1 MNQLT
6 TLTRGAICCALFA
19 LSSTVANAAQEG
31 TPMPAPA
38 QKPEVEKPKPDE
50 KPELTFDDFAPEQDA
65 QALAQ
70 QEMVELFARVERR
83 LRLIDSM
90 LLDAS
95 AGDTSALDELAAS
108 GIDDLLESAPETP
121 EGEENQVTCDNVDAR
136 LGQSAG
142 QGRQAVQEID
152 DIITIAKSLP
162 SECKSGAPMPGQ
174 KPKPG
179 GSPVDQPQ
187 GTRERSQGPEKPQE
201 QEGPKPGDKPGEQPG
216 EKKPG
221 GEDPK
226 DNKGSDEDASNKP
239 AQKTPASETGAPPQV
254 TDQRDQW
261 GDLPVHVRDVFRAE
275 GGPGM
280 PAQYRDWI
288 DAYYR
293 RLNSRASD

>member
-1 MNQLT
+1 M
-6 TLTRGAICCALFA
+6 TLITKLSHGAAFALFA
-19 LSSTVANAAQEG
+19 LSISAASAAQEG
-31 TPMPAPA
+31 APAPA
-38 QKPEVEKPKPDE
+38 PKPSKETTGQKPEPKPVE
-50 KPELTFDDFAPEQDA
+50 VPELTFDDFAPEQDA
-65 QALAQ
+65 QAQAQ
-70 QEMVELFARVERR
+70 QEMIELFGKVERR

-95 AGDTSALDELAAS
+95 AGDTSSLEELASS
-108 GIDDLLESAPETP
+108 GIDDLIESVPDAPNGQQNP
-121 EGEENQVTCDNVDAR
+121 STCQDVGSR
-136 LGQSAG
+136 LGQSSG
-142 QGRQAVQEID
+142 QGRQAIQEID
-152 DIITIAKSLP
+152 QIITIAKSLP
-162 SECKSGAPMPGQ
+162 SECKSGAPKPGE

-187 GTRERSQGPEKPQE
+187 GTRERSDGPEKPK
-201 QEGPKPGDKPGEQPG
+201 EGGHEPGEEKPGQQKQGEIPKGNQDSDQ
-216 EKKPG
+216 
-221 GEDPK
+221 DP
-226 DNKGSDEDASNKP
+226 SNKP
-239 AQKTPASETGAPPQV
+239 AHEMPASETGVPPQV